1 MRGLGCPVSCSY
13 LSRRGRVA
21 EDSNDAPGMSLGAAE
36 SGAGEIKVEAQLS
49 EVRSRPHAR
58 RKFIHVGIN
67 LASGQHVAFF
77 AKRARARSIEH
88 RVREGVTACAGYPA
102 VAC

>member
-1 MRGLGCPVSCSY
+1 MARDARAQDIANRFVDDDKKVVNMIGVKAHEQVMLKV
-13 LSRRGRVA
+13 RVA
-21 EDSNDAPGMSLGAAE
+21 EMTRTVA
-36 SGAGEIKVEAQLS
+36 KQ
-49 EVRSRPHAR
+49 
-58 RKFIHVGIN
+58 FGIN